1 MQKINSYITSNINY
15 CLLFWI
21 FSPAKSRNKI
31 KNLQKGA
38 LQFLHNDYSISYEG
52 LLEKAGKVK
61 MSVNSLRNL
70 CVQIY
75 KTINKA
81 KYRVYEKCL

>member
-61 MSVNSLRNL
+61 MIVSLLSLLFCTKKLVFRSH
-70 CVQIY
+70 IY
-75 KTINKA
+75 NIK
-81 KYRVYEKCL
+81 